1 MPTWLMQEQ
10 RQHRFMSVN
19 QATHLTSDSVMTLY
33 KWQIQEHWVQRW
45 QAKLQEG
52 TFRQAMHRQA
62 KLQEGTFRQAMHR
75 QAKLQEGDAQTGN
88 VCLQGIRAKLPSG
101 SMISLATRSQE
112 GLRMGSS
119 SRMLRAPVQWQL
131 SLC

>member
-19 QATHLTSDSVMTLY
+19 QATHLTSDSVLTLY

-45 QAKLQEG
+45 QAKLQED
-52 TFRQAMHRQA
+52 
-62 KLQEGTFRQAMHR
+62 TFRQAMHR

-101 SMISLATRSQE
+101 SMISLVTRSQE
-112 GLRMGSS
+112 GLRMGIS